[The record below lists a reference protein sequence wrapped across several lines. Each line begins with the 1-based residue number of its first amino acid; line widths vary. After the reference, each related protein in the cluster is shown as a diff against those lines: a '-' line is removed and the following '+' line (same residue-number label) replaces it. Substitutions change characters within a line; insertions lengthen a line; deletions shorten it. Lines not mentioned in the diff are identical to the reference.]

1 MNITN
6 NSNIMFTALCRKRMA
21 RHSTV
26 YRDLGGGGFSLE
38 CIKYST
44 MREGDTISQVVALST
59 SMVSVESPM
68 TTSPGARQVPVCEVW
83 KGKERV
89 WQLSFLDNF
98 K

>member
-6 NSNIMFTALCRKRMA
+6 NHNIMFTALCRKRMA
-21 RHSTV
+21 TV
-26 YRDLGGGGFSLE
+26 QFTGTWGGRFSLE

-59 SMVSVESPM
+59 SMISVESSM

-83 KGKERV
+83 KGQERV

>member
-21 RHSTV
+21 TV
-26 YRDLGGGGFSLE
+26 QFTGTWFSLE

-59 SMVSVESPM
+59 SMISVESPM
-68 TTSPGARQVPVCEVW
+68 TTSPSARQAPVCEVW
-83 KGKERV
+83 KGQERV
-89 WQLSFLDNF
+89 WQLSVLDNF